1 MACLLK
7 HLGASHH
14 AKKGEL
20 HVCTHLMPDEDPT
33 NYRIIMP
40 IGAAQQRGLVVC
52 QPDLFGTAY
61 DQVRMSLLRM

>member
-1 MACLLK
+1 
-7 HLGASHH
+7 
-14 AKKGEL
+14 
-20 HVCTHLMPDEDPT
+20 MPDEDPT